1 MNQKDKDFIIY
12 LQSLAIQSGN
22 QKIINE
28 IKNYRLLHDF

>member
-1 MNQKDKDFIIY
+1 MNQKDKDFLIY

-28 IKNYRLLHDF
+28 IANFRLLHGF